1 MANAHFVLNIDKP
14 HGRKTAELINSG
26 IENIDTAANLKLIAD
41 EVTGGGV
48 NLDAAGYLDLF
59 GLPNAAAG
67 AALYPLLQSMMAGSF
82 TKTDLTDF
90 DQGI

>member
-1 MANAHFVLNIDKP
+1 MANAHHVLNLDKP
-14 HGRKTAELINSG
+14 HASKVAELIDSG

-48 NLDAAGYLDLF
+48 NLDSAVYLDLF
-59 GLPNAAAG
+59 GLPNADAG
-67 AALYPLLQSMMAGSF
+67 AALYPLLQSMMAGIF